1 MIYDLLKRKG
11 FGNCPDKQERNSNV
25 NKHGLASI
33 SRARWGSIGRRTIV
47 PLLAI
52 VVIGAVAA
60 GCGSSSDGGSG
71 GGGPKVAVL
80 TVGTQDDSRWGQSL
94 YEGADAAAKAGDA
107 DFQYTGNLNSPDQY
121 VSQASSFA
129 SQGYPMVILAN
140 GGVAKAAAQLA
151 KQFPDTTFCQGTYQ
165 PTPAERK
172 AEPPNV
178 CHFDVEQQ
186 EPSFL
191 AGVAAG
197 LATKTNT
204 VGAIAA
210 FQFPALVRQ
219 PEAFNLGARCVNPK
233 VSFVQKYINSF
244 TDVAF
249 AKAATLSLMSQG
261 ADVIYSVTDDA
272 TEGVYAAARTKPGTW
287 VIPQYYDSFTKA
299 PDVVLTTVQF
309 DLAKAETELLKQSA
323 KEDGLEEHFFHS
335 YNIKDGFGSLAPFH
349 ANADALSA
357 ADKEKL
363 AEITSMVKDGTIKVP
378 DETEGEIP
386 LGTVGSG
393 AKINPQSIGC
403 PAA

>member
-1 MIYDLLKRKG
+1 
-11 FGNCPDKQERNSNV
+11 V
-25 NKHGLASI
+25 NKYGFAST
-33 SRARWGSIGRRTIV
+33 SRTRLGSIGRRTIV

-52 VVIGAVAA
+52 VVIGVAAA
-60 GCGSSSDGGSG
+60 GCGSSSGGSSG
-71 GGGPKVAVL
+71 SSDSGPKVAVL

-94 YEGADAAAKAGDA
+94 YQGADAAAKAGDA
-107 DFQYTGNLNSPDQY
+107 DFQYTGNLESPDQY

-129 SQGYPMVILAN
+129 SQGYPLVILAN
-140 GGVAKAAAQLA
+140 GGVAKAAVQLA

-165 PTPAERK
+165 PSPSEA
-172 AEPPNV
+172 ASEPPNV

-191 AGVAAG
+191 AGVVAG

-233 VSFVQKYINSF
+233 VKFVQKYINSF

-249 AKAATLSLMSQG
+249 AKAATLSLMNQG

-309 DLAKAETELLKQSA
+309 ELDKAVTALLEQAASKEGLGDNFFQSYDIQ
-323 KEDGLEEHFFHS
+323 DG
-335 YNIKDGFGSLAPFH
+335 YGSLAPFH
-349 ANADALSA
+349 ANAKALSA

-363 AEITSMVKDGTIKVP
+363 AEITADVEDGTIAVP
-378 DETEGEIP
+378 DEIEGDLP
-386 LGTVGSG
+386 LGTVGNGS
-393 AKINPQSIGC
+393 KIDPQSIGC